1 MMKRF
6 LALLAGFLLLGVS
19 CNKVDD
25 APLNIIGDWELSS
38 VEFATRSAMVGNENG
53 SFAMWQQK
61 GAGRF
66 QKYEGMWVLSGNV
79 LSGIYSDGKEWSC
92 EYLVET
98 KDGHLTMRTY
108 PDKKDTYIYETST
121 ITDNKI
127 KL

>member
-1 MMKRF
+1 MGMMKRF

-25 APLNIIGDWELSS
+25 APLNIIGDWEVCS
-38 VEFATRSAMVGNENG
+38 VEFATKSAMVGNE
-53 SFAMWQQK
+53 K
-61 GAGRF
+61 VTVYLR
-66 QKYEGMWVLSGNV
+66 VLSGNV
-79 LSGIYSDGKEWSC
+79 LSGIYSDGKEWSS

>member
-1 MMKRF
+1 
-6 LALLAGFLLLGVS
+6 
-19 CNKVDD
+19 
-25 APLNIIGDWELSS
+25 
-38 VEFATRSAMVGNENG
+38 
-53 SFAMWQQK
+53 
-61 GAGRF
+61 
-66 QKYEGMWVLSGNV
+66 MWVLSGNV
-79 LSGIYSDGKEWSC
+79 LNGIYSDGKEWSS